1 MKMKIKINLFLLFC
15 LIVCIVSCTKDKTSV
30 CDIDPSF
37 AVDVQPFFDMYCV
50 TCHES
55 NSASGG
61 VVLNDYN
68 AVYNHINSSISEIE
82 QGTMP
87 PYGMPSPTT
96 SEKDSILEILNCWV
110 SMGKKDN

>member
-55 NSASGG
+55 NSSSGG

-68 AVYNHINSSISEIE
+68 AVYSHINSSISEIE

-87 PYGMPSPTT
+87 YGMPSPTT
-96 SEKDSILEILNCWV
+96 FRKRLYLRDSQLLGIYR
-110 SMGKKDN
+110 

>member
-15 LIVCIVSCTKDKTSV
+15 LSVCIVSRTKDKTSA

-87 PYGMPSPTT
+87 PYGHAFPNYFR
-96 SEKDSILEILNCWV
+96 KRLYLRDSQLLGV
-110 SMGKKDN
+110 YG